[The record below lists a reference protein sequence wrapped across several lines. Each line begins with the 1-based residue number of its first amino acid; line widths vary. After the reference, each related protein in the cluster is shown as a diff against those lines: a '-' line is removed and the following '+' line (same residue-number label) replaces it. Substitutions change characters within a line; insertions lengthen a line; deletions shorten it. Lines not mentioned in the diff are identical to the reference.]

1 MKAKLIIITV
11 LALGSFTVSAQEL
24 IAPHQ
29 ISGTDTV
36 PSDEIWKVESILYI
50 NMASDA
56 YLTLNSIQINCFQK
70 DTYRVSNHT
79 GAGGGMDMH
88 EIKLP
93 FWLNSGDVVE
103 NLNNIRYISV
113 LRFKKPD

>member
-11 LALGSFTVSAQEL
+11 LALGSFTVRAQEL
-24 IAPHQ
+24 IAPHH

-36 PSDEIWKVESILYI
+36 PSDEIWKVESILYDYSPI
-50 NMASDA
+50 PNATNSTFKLNGKQI
-56 YLTLNSIQINCFQK
+56 YCRTTSWFGNSSLLNSI
-70 DTYRVSNHT
+70 
-79 GAGGGMDMH
+79 

-103 NLNNIRYISV
+103 NLNNIGYISV

>member
-11 LALGSFTVSAQEL
+11 LALCSFTVSAQEL
-24 IAPHQ
+24 IAPHH

-36 PSDEIWKVESILYI
+36 PSDEIWKVESILYDYSII
-50 NMASDA
+50 NYVTNASFN
-56 YLTLNSIQINCFQK
+56 LNGKQIFCRSTDFYQ
-70 DTYRVSNHT
+70 
-79 GAGGGMDMH
+79 GGTISSV

-103 NLNNIRYISV
+103 NLNNIRYISI

>member
-24 IAPHQ
+24 IAPHH

-36 PSDEIWKVESILYI
+36 PSDEIWKVESILYDYSPLYYETNSTFKLNGKQI
-50 NMASDA
+50 YCRATGNWYSN
-56 YLTLNSIQINCFQK
+56 YLLHS
-70 DTYRVSNHT
+70 V
-79 GAGGGMDMH
+79 

-103 NLNNIRYISV
+103 NLNNIGYISV

>member
-1 MKAKLIIITV
+1 MKAKLIIISV
-11 LALGSFTVSAQEL
+11 LVLGSFTVSAQEL
-24 IAPHQ
+24 IAPHH

-36 PSDEIWKVESILYI
+36 PSDEIWKVESILYD
-50 NMASDA
+50 NNPFANNGSFNA
-56 YLTLNSIQINCFQK
+56 HFRLNGNQIYC
-70 DTYRVSNHT
+70 RSAIVHT
-79 GAGGGMDMH
+79 GYDILETT

-103 NLNNIRYISV
+103 NLNNIGYISV

>member
-1 MKAKLIIITV
+1 MKTKLIIISV
-11 LALGSFTVSAQEL
+11 LALCSCNVSAQEL
-24 IAPHQ
+24 IAPHH

-36 PSDEIWKVESILYI
+36 PSDEIWKVESILYAYSPI
-50 NMASDA
+50 NNQTNSSFKLNGKQIFCRATDWHP
-56 YLTLNSIQINCFQK
+56 TTTILNSI
-70 DTYRVSNHT
+70 
-79 GAGGGMDMH
+79 

-103 NLNNIRYISV
+103 NLNNIGYISV